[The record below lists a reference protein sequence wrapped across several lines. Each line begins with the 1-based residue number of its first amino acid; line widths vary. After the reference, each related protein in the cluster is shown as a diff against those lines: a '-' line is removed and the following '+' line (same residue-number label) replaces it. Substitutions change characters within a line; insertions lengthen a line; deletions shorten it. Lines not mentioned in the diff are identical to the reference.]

1 MVILTMD
8 ISGLSGFFQ
17 HWSAAEISR
26 RATRALEATV
36 AHIALLAKELAPKDT
51 GRLAASITYDVW
63 GSPFEVWGKVIAPT
77 TYAYEREYGRPPG
90 APLIQ
95 EGELIGWMQRK
106 GIPETMEDALR
117 WSIHLKGSPPT
128 PFMRP
133 AVMQSGDF
141 FREAMMRELFG
152 TS

>member
-8 ISGLSGFFQ
+8 ISGLAGFFQ

-63 GSPFEVWGKVIAPT
+63 GTAFEVWGKVIAPT
-77 TYAYEREYGRPPG
+77 TYAHEREYGRPPG

-133 AVMQSGDF
+133 AVMQSEDF
-141 FREAMMRELFG
+141 FREAMMRELFEAA
-152 TS
+152 